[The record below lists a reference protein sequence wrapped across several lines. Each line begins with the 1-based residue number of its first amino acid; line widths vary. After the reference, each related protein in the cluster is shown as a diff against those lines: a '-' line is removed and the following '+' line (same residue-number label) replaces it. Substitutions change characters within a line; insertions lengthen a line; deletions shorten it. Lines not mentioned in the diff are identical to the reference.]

1 MMMKGE
7 NSPLN
12 YLSRQV
18 AVEAAAAEPAASSAN
33 GEDEFHDDP
42 PVEQVIVAAEAA
54 AAVAL
59 QVERQLDRQQTGVA
73 AQECEAQQVGLPL
86 IVTSCLKRRIRHLC
100 RFFLCTSRT
109 LPPARPFKCLFFPR
123 IIMDGRKQSR

>member
-1 MMMKGE
+1 MMKGE

-54 AAVAL
+54 AAAVAA

-73 AQECEAQQVGLPL
+73 AQECEAQQVGLSSSHK
-86 IVTSCLKRRIRHLC
+86 V
-100 RFFLCTSRT
+100 
-109 LPPARPFKCLFFPR
+109 
-123 IIMDGRKQSR
+123 